1 VLRFAIRRLLWLIP
15 SLVLVTFTVYCALR
29 IGTNPLNAYL
39 RTNPRASAAKQAEY
53 VRVNGLYDGLN
64 GYARGYFEWLWRFV
78 RGPDSWP
85 RSIRG
90 RARIYPGLKDAL
102 TNTLRLGVAAS
113 VIGIGAG
120 LVIGTIASLKPGK
133 ALDSTINTGAFIV
146 GAIPPFVS
154 AVLLQ
159 LLFAV
164 KWGDWF
170 GSPLLPPS
178 GRYPAGH
185 TPSTDGFWSIFTS
198 PGAFFSDL
206 WLTAKYM
213 ILPVSVVAI
222 QGAAGYSRYMRASL
236 LDVKSSDYMRTARA
250 KGLSERRVLLRHG
263 LRNALIPI
271 TTLLALDAG
280 LILGGLI
287 ITENIFEYP
296 GMGRY
301 FLIATQNGD
310 FPQLMPWMVIIVLSV
325 LLFNLLAD
333 LSYAVLDPRIRL
345 D

>member
-1 VLRFAIRRLLWLIP
+1 MLRFTIRRLLWLVP

-53 VRVNGLYDGLN
+53 VAANGLYDGFN
-64 GYARGYFEWLWRFV
+64 GYVKGYLEWLWRFV
-78 RGPDSWP
+78 QGPDRWP

-90 RARIYPGLKDAL
+90 RAQVYPGLKDAL
-102 TNTLRLGVAAS
+102 TNTFRLGVVAS
-113 VIGIGAG
+113 FVGVSAG
-120 LVIGTIASLKPGK
+120 LLIGTIASLKPGK

-185 TPSTDGFWSIFTS
+185 KGF
-198 PGAFFSDL
+198 DL
-206 WLTAKYM
+206 VLMAKYM

-250 KGLSERRVLLRHG
+250 KGLSERTVLLKHG
-263 LRNALIPI
+263 VRNALIPI

-333 LSYAVLDPRIRL
+333 LSYALLDPRIRL